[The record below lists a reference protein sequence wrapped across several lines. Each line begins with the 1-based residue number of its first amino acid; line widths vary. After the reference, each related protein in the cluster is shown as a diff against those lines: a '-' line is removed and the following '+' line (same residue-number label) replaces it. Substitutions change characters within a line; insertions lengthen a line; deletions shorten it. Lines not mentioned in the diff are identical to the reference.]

1 MNFNASQI
9 NPAVIETKIQHLLLN
24 RSHTYFKEQLMKY
37 KQFELITNFQ
47 HLFFVHSREGD
58 NKYETLPFVDACISN
73 AWRGIPRAKS
83 IAENL
88 SYEWSPSLNRQGVC
102 LRVCRYHCGLWV
114 SDDVCGCGSEWPWA
128 TDLFTHPRYQDSV
141 SRKRKAAI

>member
-9 NPAVIETKIQHLLLN
+9 NPAVIETQKQYFLLN
-24 RSHTYFKEQLMKY
+24 RSHTYLKEQLMKY

-73 AWRGIPRAKS
+73 A
-83 IAENL
+83 
-88 SYEWSPSLNRQGVC
+88 
-102 LRVCRYHCGLWV
+102 
-114 SDDVCGCGSEWPWA
+114 
-128 TDLFTHPRYQDSV
+128 
-141 SRKRKAAI
+141 